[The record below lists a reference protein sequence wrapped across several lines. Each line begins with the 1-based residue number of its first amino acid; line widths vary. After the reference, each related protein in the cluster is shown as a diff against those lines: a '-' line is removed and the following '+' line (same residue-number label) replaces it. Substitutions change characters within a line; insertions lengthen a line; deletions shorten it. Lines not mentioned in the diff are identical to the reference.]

1 MVAVVFTEI
10 MHELEEAIL
19 DDVFIKGSA
28 DARHFEGITD
38 NFFFDNWVS
47 VKSEEDIDDDDYMP
61 PLLPSKT
68 GCWIND
74 LN

>member
-1 MVAVVFTEI
+1 

-19 DDVFIKGSA
+19 DDVFIKGSG
-28 DARHFEGITD
+28 DARQFEGIID

-47 VKSEEDIDDDDYMP
+47 VESEAVESEEEIDDDDYMP

-68 GCWIND
+68 GCWVND